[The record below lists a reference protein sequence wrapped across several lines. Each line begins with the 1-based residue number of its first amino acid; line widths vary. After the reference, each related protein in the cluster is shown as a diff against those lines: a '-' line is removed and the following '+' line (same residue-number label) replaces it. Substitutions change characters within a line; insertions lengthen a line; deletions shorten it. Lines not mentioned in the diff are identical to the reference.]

1 MLNKCFYYKYYCI
14 KIFTEARE
22 QFQAQQTSEIGII
35 TLSLHMRNELRVV
48 NWLSQDHTA
57 VNERHDIWIQ
67 IYFYGVKQQWGLEL
81 VELRTWI
88 EGFVSEKMVRK
99 KRMNLKNVSSWD
111 DIEAVLTK
119 GRKGKGSQICLI
131 FAFIRYFDICLM

>member
-1 MLNKCFYYKYYCI
+1 MNSEKLTDYP
-14 KIFTEARE
+14 KIT
-22 QFQAQQTSEIGII
+22 QAVSE
-35 TLSLHMRNELRVV
+35 RP
-48 NWLSQDHTA
+48 
-57 VNERHDIWIQ
+57 DIWIQ

-88 EGFVSEKMVRK
+88 EGFVSEKKVRK

-111 DIEAVLTK
+111 DIAAVLTK